1 MARIAGVDLPRD
13 KRVEIGLT
21 YIFGI
26 GRKTATDI
34 IAATG
39 VNPDTRVRDLTEED
53 VSKLREYIE
62 HNCRVEGDLRRDIA
76 YDIKRL
82 IDIGCYRGVRH
93 RKGLPVRGQRSKTN
107 ARTRKG
113 PRKTMANKKT
123 TTQSLRFPIHRA
135 TLFHGQ
141 AQASSASEVP
151 RSPLPSPLS
160 PLLRPLRELRWST
173 A

>member
-62 HNCRVEGDLRRDIA
+62 HRCRVEGDLRRDIA

-113 PRKTMANKKT
+113 PRKTMANKKK
-123 TTQSLRFPIHRA
+123 
-135 TLFHGQ
+135 
-141 AQASSASEVP
+141 
-151 RSPLPSPLS
+151 
-160 PLLRPLRELRWST
+160 
-173 A
+173 